1 MDLGSIGGPRC
12 CNRGANIAMR
22 NAVDA
27 VKDVMGIEMELN
39 DAGCHFKNDVCIGDR
54 CPFHSKS

>member
-1 MDLGSIGGPRC
+1 
-12 CNRGANIAMR
+12 MR

-39 DAGCHFKNDVCIGDR
+39 DVGCHFKNDVCIGDR